1 MPIDVEALEP
11 APAGFDACT
20 SCAYRV
26 TGTPAIC
33 FACAIAD
40 SPAPDRPTCVVCGQ
54 VVDDRGSCPNT
65 VCGFGDRHFSR
76 LYTVS
81 DAAEEMWSAV
91 YRFKYGE
98 ERDLA
103 EVLGRILVGFLE
115 DNREEL
121 AGYDLITTGAI
132 YVGPRAHRLW
142 DYLQVIVEAA
152 QRDGPGWPF
161 APGLIAKSGPTGR
174 FLGIS
179 AAERRRI
186 AEGELRAGGCWSS
199 TTSTRRVSRSGRWLG
214 CCWTPARPRWPV
226 WCSPVARAA
235 EAAGDGVLS
244 VASRAPVAAVHRAVG
259 HAVPVEPP
267 GSRGRS
273 GWRRSCTWCA
283 TARPWRTSSR

>member
-1 MPIDVEALEP
+1 MPIDLRPLEP
-11 APAGFDACT
+11 TPAGFDACT
-20 SCAYRV
+20 SCAYRGA
-26 TGTPAIC
+26 GTPAIC
-33 FACAIAD
+33 FACSTAGVV
-40 SPAPDRPTCVVCGQ
+40 APDGPTCVVCGQ

-65 VCGFGDRHFSR
+65 VCGLDDRFFSR

-81 DAAEEMWSAV
+81 GNADEMWSAV

-103 EVLGRILVGFLE
+103 DVLGRILVGFLE

-121 AGYDLITTGAI
+121 AGFDLITTGAI

-152 QRDGPGWPF
+152 RSNGPGWPF

-186 AEGELRAGGCWSS
+186 AEGELRAALSVPEPEQVMG
-199 TTSTRRVSRSGRWLG
+199 RRVLVFDDVYSEGFSLREMARVLLG
-214 CCWTPARPRWPV
+214 AGATEVAGLVLARRK
-226 WCSPVARAA
+226 
-235 EAAGDGVLS
+235 GG
-244 VASRAPVAAVHRAVG
+244 
-259 HAVPVEPP
+259 
-267 GSRGRS
+267 
-273 GWRRSCTWCA
+273 
-283 TARPWRTSSR
+283 